1 MLDNI
6 IKKLSIIITLCI
18 ILVAILYFT
27 PLYDIVNVEIEKKVE
42 EFKEDTKEEIEEKK
56 TEIKQEVKKVEDKVK
71 SKLDSNIDE
80 LKKLKLKNVLK
91 ELQ

>member
-42 EFKEDTKEEIEEKK
+42 ELKEDTKENIHTTERNKQKK
-56 TEIKQEVKKVEDKVK
+56 CTWLSHFSCVCCGLLRKG
-71 SKLDSNIDE
+71 
-80 LKKLKLKNVLK
+80 
-91 ELQ
+91 